1 MSLQVKGQEKL
12 LRGFRERW
20 SILTASLMLQRR
32 GFPYRSPPDPS
43 LPPFFYS
50 EHRYTAVTSGPL
62 KQTRSTQRSDH
73 SAGKETLL

>member
-32 GFPYRSPPDPS
+32 GFPYRSPSDPS
-43 LPPFFYS
+43 LPPFFN
-50 EHRYTAVTSGPL
+50 
-62 KQTRSTQRSDH
+62 
-73 SAGKETLL
+73 SALSSATLLLHLDR